1 VTRRDLWI
9 AAGLALGTALAFAGV
24 VRCGFVSLDDGEYV
38 TRNAVVL
45 QGLTLQG
52 LSWAATTFQAS
63 NWHPLTWLSHMLDV
77 SLFGT
82 WAAGHHATSVA
93 LHAASAVLLFLG
105 LARVTGARWPS
116 AFAAGL
122 FAVHPLRVESVAWV
136 AERKDVLCTLLFLLA
151 LVLHGRW
158 ARGDRRARVW
168 SIVAAALALLAK
180 PMAVTLP
187 FALLIAD
194 FWPLRRPLGAKLL
207 REKWPFLALAAA
219 SCAVTLGA
227 QLSTGA
233 SEPWFHTPLP
243 ARIAFVPVEYLR
255 YLELS
260 FWPSGLAVLYPHPGE
275 SLGAAEVIAA
285 LAVLAAVT
293 ALAVWQ
299 ARPRP
304 WLLAGWLWFG
314 VTLVPVLGFVHVGF
328 QGIADRYTYI
338 PSIGLS
344 VAVAF
349 GASELAERLRL
360 PVAARAGVT
369 GAVLAALAFLTF
381 RQVAY
386 WRDGVTLYE
395 RALAVTEN
403 NFAIHAFLAD
413 DLAPAGHRAEAL
425 AHYREAIRIRPDFP
439 HAHYGLGVTWE
450 EEHRLD
456 DAIAEYRAAL
466 RANPDFTAAH
476 FNLATLLGMS
486 GQFDESAAHYRRVLE
501 LQPGHA
507 GARQGLAILESLQR
521 RGR

>member
-1 VTRRDLWI
+1 
-9 AAGLALGTALAFAGV
+9 
-24 VRCGFVSLDDGEYV
+24 
-38 TRNAVVL
+38 
-45 QGLTLQG
+45 
-52 LSWAATTFQAS
+52 
-63 NWHPLTWLSHMLDV
+63 
-77 SLFGT
+77 
-82 WAAGHHATSVA
+82 
-93 LHAASAVLLFLG
+93 
-105 LARVTGARWPS
+105 
-116 AFAAGL
+116 
-122 FAVHPLRVESVAWV
+122 
-136 AERKDVLCTLLFLLA
+136 
-151 LVLHGRW
+151 
-158 ARGDRRARVW
+158 
-168 SIVAAALALLAK
+168 
-180 PMAVTLP
+180 
-187 FALLIAD
+187 
-194 FWPLRRPLGAKLL
+194 
-207 REKWPFLALAAA
+207 
-219 SCAVTLGA
+219 
-227 QLSTGA
+227 
-233 SEPWFHTPLP
+233 
-243 ARIAFVPVEYLR
+243 
-255 YLELS
+255 
-260 FWPSGLAVLYPHPGE
+260 
-275 SLGAAEVIAA
+275 
-285 LAVLAAVT
+285 
-293 ALAVWQ
+293 
-299 ARPRP
+299 
-304 WLLAGWLWFG
+304 
-314 VTLVPVLGFVHVGF
+314 VGF